1 MSKKITRRKFIE
13 QSGKAG
19 LVVAGAAALPGLT
32 SCSLFKEP
40 PDIAILQGENYFQN
54 TFEAIE
60 LLGGMGKFVPKG
72 SKVGLLINSDF
83 EVFGTY
89 VNPDISIAAVKM
101 MVDAGAAEI
110 TCLQVVKDEYW
121 QRSTHY
127 EEHKE
132 MLGSIKHV
140 ETNTF
145 PAEFNDD
152 DFVRMENMEGA
163 KSLEQTEVAKKWMD
177 CDVFVNIPI
186 SKHHMTTLL
195 TGALKNIMGVSTRK
209 ANITFHLG
217 SGKRNDPDYLAQ
229 CIVDQ
234 NMLKRTDL
242 SIVDATEFITDNGPM
257 GPGTLKKPMKI
268 VAGSD
273 TVAIDALCSTYLGY
287 EPDEILTTVKGHEV
301 GLGNMNYNE
310 LNIVESVRL

>member
-19 LVVAGAAALPGLT
+19 LVVAGAAALPRLS
-32 SCSLFKEP
+32 SCSIFNDTA
-40 PDIAILQGENYFQN
+40 DIAVIQGENYFQN
-54 TFEAIE
+54 TIKAVE
-60 LLGGMGKFVPKG
+60 LLGGMDKFVPKG

-89 VNPDISIAAVKM
+89 VNPDISIAAIKM
-101 MVDAGAAEI
+101 MVEAGAAEI
-110 TCLQVVKDEYW
+110 TCLQMVKDEYW

-132 MLGSIKHV
+132 MLGFLKQV

-145 PAEFNDD
+145 PAEFNEP
-152 DFVRMENMEGA
+152 DFSKIENIDGA
-163 KSLEQTEVAKKWMD
+163 ISLAETEVVKSWLN
-177 CDVFVNIPI
+177 CDVFINMPI

-195 TGALKNIMGVSTRK
+195 TGNLKNIMGVSTRK
-209 ANITFHLG
+209 ANVHMHLG
-217 SGKRNDPDYLAQ
+217 SGERNDPDFLAQ
-229 CIVDQ
+229 CIIDQ

-242 SIVDATEFITDNGPM
+242 SIVDSTEFITDNGPM

-287 EPDEILTTVKGHEV
+287 EPDEILTTLKGHEL

-310 LNIVESVRL
+310 LNIVEINT

>member
-1 MSKKITRRKFIE
+1 MFIDYTKVTCYSGNGGAGRISFRRE
-13 QSGKAG
+13 
-19 LVVAGAAALPGLT
+19 
-32 SCSLFKEP
+32 
-40 PDIAILQGENYFQN
+40 
-54 TFEAIE
+54 
-60 LLGGMGKFVPKG
+60 KFVPKG

-83 EVFGTY
+83 EIFGTY

-127 EEHKE
+127 KEHKE
-132 MLGSIKHV
+132 MLEFLKQV

-145 PAEFNDD
+145 PAEFNDE
-152 DFVRMENMEGA
+152 DFIRMENIDGA
-163 KSLEQTEVAKKWMD
+163 ISLAETEVVKSWLN
-177 CDVFVNIPI
+177 CDVFINIPI

-195 TGALKNIMGVSTRK
+195 TGNLKNIMGVSTRK
-209 ANITFHLG
+209 ANVHMHLG
-217 SGKRNDPDYLAQ
+217 SGERNDPDFLAQ

-287 EPDEILTTVKGHEV
+287 EPDEILTTLKGHEL

-310 LNIVESVRL
+310 LNIVEINT